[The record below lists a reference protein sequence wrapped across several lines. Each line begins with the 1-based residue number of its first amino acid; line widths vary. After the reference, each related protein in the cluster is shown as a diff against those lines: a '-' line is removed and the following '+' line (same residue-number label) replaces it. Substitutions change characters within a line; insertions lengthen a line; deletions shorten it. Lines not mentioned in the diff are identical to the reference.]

1 MFLLKNFAIIAD
13 TGCDISEDGFR
24 KHGILALPLW
34 IHFSDGSYR
43 DLVDMK
49 KEEFYNLLDKEIPKT
64 STPSPQEVEDAIK
77 QELKNGHENVLIITI
92 SSKLS
97 GFNNLCNLMAGEY
110 NGKVKVFD
118 TKNIAMGA
126 GFYAYRAAE
135 LRNDGATI
143 DEVYDTLMEER
154 DNMSSRTYFAIP
166 DLSNLIS
173 GGRIGKAKG
182 TIGQLLSIKPII
194 SCDTEGAYYT
204 VEKARGFVQ
213 AQKKLVNRVK
223 KELLEAGE
231 YYLGVFHGDNKEAFE
246 ETKKALTDEISK
258 AKTYTEGQISPS
270 LAVHTGRGLL
280 GIIYYKIS

>member
-1 MFLLKNFAIIAD
+1 MKKFAIIAD
-13 TGCDISEDGFR
+13 TGCDIPEDDCCQL
-24 KHGILALPLW
+24 GISTLPLW

-77 QELKNGHENVLIITI
+77 RALGNGYESVLIITI

-97 GFNNLCNLMAGEY
+97 GFNNLCNLMAKEY
-110 NGKVKVFD
+110 NGKVEVFD
-118 TKNIAMGA
+118 TKSVAMGA

-135 LRNDGATI
+135 LRDDGATI
-143 DEVYDTLMEER
+143 DEVYDTLTEER

-173 GGRIGKAKG
+173 GGRIGKVKG

-194 SCDTEGAYYT
+194 SCDTEGSYYT

-213 AQKKLVNRVK
+213 AQKKMINRVK
-223 KELLEAGE
+223 KELSEASE
-231 YYLGVFHGDNKEAFE
+231 YYLGVFHGDNKEAFA
-246 ETKKALTDEISK
+246 ETKKALTDEISR
-258 AKTYTEGQISPS
+258 AKTYIEGQISPS

-280 GIIYYKIS
+280 GLIYYKIN

>member
-1 MFLLKNFAIIAD
+1 MKKFAIIAD
-13 TGCDISEDGFR
+13 TGCDIPEDDCCR
-24 KHGILALPLW
+24 LGISTLPLW

-77 QELKNGHENVLIITI
+77 KELENGYESVLIITI

-97 GFNNLCNLMAGEY
+97 GFNNLCNLMAEEY

-118 TKNIAMGA
+118 TKNVAMGA

-135 LRNDGATI
+135 LRDDGATI
-143 DEVYDTLMEER
+143 DEVYGTLMEER

-173 GGRIGKAKG
+173 GGRIGKVKG

-194 SCDTEGAYYT
+194 SCDTEGYYYT

-231 YYLGVFHGDNKEAFE
+231 CYLGVFHGDNKEAFV
-246 ETKKALTDEISK
+246 ETKKALTDEISR
-258 AKTYTEGQISPS
+258 AKTYVESQISPS
-270 LAVHTGRGLL
+270 LAVHTGRGLV
-280 GIIYYKIS
+280 GVIYYKIS

>member
-1 MFLLKNFAIIAD
+1 MKKFAIIAD
-13 TGCDISEDGFR
+13 TGCDIPEDDCCR
-24 KHGILALPLW
+24 LGISTLPLW

-64 STPSPQEVEDAIK
+64 STPSPQEVDDAIK
-77 QELKNGHENVLIITI
+77 RALGNGYESVLIITI

-110 NGKVKVFD
+110 SGKVKVFD
-118 TKNIAMGA
+118 TKSIAMGA
-126 GFYAYRAAE
+126 GFYAYRAVE

-143 DEVYDTLMEER
+143 DEVYDTLAEER

-173 GGRIGKAKG
+173 GGRIGKVKG

-194 SCDTEGAYYT
+194 SCDTEGYYYT

-213 AQKKLVNRVK
+213 AQKKMVNRVR
-223 KELLEAGE
+223 KELSEASE
-231 YYLGVFHGDNKEAFE
+231 YYLGVFHGDNKEAFA
-246 ETKKALTDEISK
+246 ETKKALTDEISR
-258 AKTYTEGQISPS
+258 AKTYIEGQISPS
-270 LAVHTGRGLL
+270 LAVHTGRGLV
-280 GIIYYKIS
+280 GIIYYKIN